1 MLQDQDHDQH
11 TLKNIGWGTD
21 KPNLRQIIDVRC
33 LAAEDRPFKNSF
45 EHEKTRIQM
54 YTTGYAAGYV
64 DNQLGLTYEDIEN
77 MPVREQ
83 REIVKERAG
92 KMHKMNR
99 LKYKF

>member
-1 MLQDQDHDQH
+1 
-11 TLKNIGWGTD
+11 
-21 KPNLRQIIDVRC
+21 
-33 LAAEDRPFKNSF
+33 
-45 EHEKTRIQM
+45 M

-99 LKYKF
+99 LKYKFQNKRSTGGSPVSNIGQMTLDQRLKNIENSYSKSNNPTMSLYETKNYK